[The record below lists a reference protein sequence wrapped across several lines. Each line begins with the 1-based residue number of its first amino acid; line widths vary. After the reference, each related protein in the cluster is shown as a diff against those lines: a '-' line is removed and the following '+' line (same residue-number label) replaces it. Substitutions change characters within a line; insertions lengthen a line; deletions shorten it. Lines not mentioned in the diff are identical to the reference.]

1 MKKAT
6 FIKELPDVLEI
17 DEELTEESNL
27 RDFKEYDSL
36 AVLSLVAFIDEKFGM
51 SLSSDEL
58 AEVATVRSLIELI
71 GEENFD

>member
-1 MKKAT
+1 MKKAA

-27 RDFKEYDSL
+27 KDLEEYDSL
-36 AVLSLVAFIDEKFGM
+36 AVLSLVAFIDEKFGT

-58 AEVATVRSLIELI
+58 TEVTTVRSLIELI

>member
-1 MKKAT
+1 MKKAA

-27 RDFKEYDSL
+27 KDFEEYDSL

-51 SLSSDEL
+51 TLSSDEL
-58 AEVATVRSLIELI
+58 TEVTTVRSLIELI
-71 GEENFD
+71 SEENFD